1 MTIYEFKRKYGAG
14 GASLVIRRLASDLAK
29 DWGKEVLATLVKEL
43 ANDLQS
49 ALESLPEEESYNA

>member
-14 GASLVIRRLASDLAK
+14 GASLVIRRLVSDLAA
-29 DWGKEVLATLVKEL
+29 DWGKEAQATLVEEL